1 VQCNRFRIFAVR
13 THDISFQSGAALL
26 RRFPALVLLLFV
38 VTFCLCFMQLS
49 TIVVF
54 GGRAARFNVLGFCL
68 CWFVSTGNRFKE
80 DLRLSW
86 HSNLEDLSH
95 HACSK
100 GLNW

>member
-1 VQCNRFRIFAVR
+1 
-13 THDISFQSGAALL
+13 
-26 RRFPALVLLLFV
+26 
-38 VTFCLCFMQLS
+38 
-49 TIVVF
+49 
-54 GGRAARFNVLGFCL
+54 VLGFCL